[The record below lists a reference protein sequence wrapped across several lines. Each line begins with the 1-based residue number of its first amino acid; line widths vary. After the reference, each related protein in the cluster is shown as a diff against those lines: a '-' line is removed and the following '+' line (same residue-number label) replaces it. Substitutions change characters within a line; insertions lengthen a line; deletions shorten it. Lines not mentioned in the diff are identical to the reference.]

1 MSAPGFLHGWIWL
14 VKARIDGELHE
25 ASYYSKEQAIETARA
40 LAEDYGLSPEEV
52 SVIGSDKMFV
62 PVYAVGKYP

>member
-14 VKARIDGELHE
+14 VKGRIDGELHE
-25 ASYYSKEQAIETARA
+25 GSYYSKEQAIESQER
-40 LAEDYGLSPEEV
+40 SPKTTEEV